1 MSREILSWI
10 FQGKSLLRQKEALKP
25 GLKEALCATVS
36 LRQSALMRS
45 ENCSTRL
52 SIIQQMWSD
61 RDCISPLAGHTPTQK
76 HSASSESRK
85 PYLRLRNPVTCSGGT
100 GGTTWEQVKTKA
112 LPSTACFH
120 PRSVQTGKLTRRR
133 RWKEIQ
139 RDRWLN

>member
-25 GLKEALCATVS
+25 GARLPEMKALKEALCATAS

-61 RDCISPLAGHTPTQK
+61 RDCVSPLAGHTK
-76 HSASSESRK
+76 
-85 PYLRLRNPVTCSGGT
+85 
-100 GGTTWEQVKTKA
+100 
-112 LPSTACFH
+112 STAC
-120 PRSVQTGKLTRRR
+120 PQKAGSLICG
-133 RWKEIQ
+133 
-139 RDRWLN
+139 